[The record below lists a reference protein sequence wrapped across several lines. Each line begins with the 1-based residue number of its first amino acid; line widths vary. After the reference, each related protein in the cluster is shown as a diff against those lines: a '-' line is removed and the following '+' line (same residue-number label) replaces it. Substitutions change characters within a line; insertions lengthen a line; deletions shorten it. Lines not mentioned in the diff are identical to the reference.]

1 MAARPGVAGNQTV
14 ARGLSGSV
22 EGFGPVAPTAE
33 PGYNAAMLH
42 AGRPA
47 ATPARESAEGFFA
60 GEAAPSKILVL
71 VNPASG
77 GGRGGRL
84 RSRVARYFQR
94 CGRSAEFV
102 SSPNGEDL
110 ELRAREAQ
118 AAGYRRVVVLGG
130 DGALLRVVNGLSGSE
145 VELGIIP
152 AGHANDV
159 AASLGV
165 PRHPRA
171 AAETVLEGRVR
182 PVDLVRVRFAGGRA
196 AFYVGV
202 GGAGLDAEAARL
214 ANTRFRRLPGVTR
227 YLAGALW
234 AFKTF
239 EPLRFEAELDGVR
252 VSGALLLAVV
262 ANAPAYGAGIRIAP
276 AAEMDDGWLDV
287 TLVEPLSL
295 MQFVRA
301 IPILLR
307 SGDIRWPEV
316 RRYRCRVIRL
326 AADRPAGFHGD
337 GEMLGALPV
346 ELEVLPRA
354 LRVLVPRTR

>member
-1 MAARPGVAGNQTV
+1 
-14 ARGLSGSV
+14 
-22 EGFGPVAPTAE
+22 
-33 PGYNAAMLH
+33 MLH

-47 ATPARESAEGFFA
+47 PTPARASAEELFP
-60 GEAAPSKILVL
+60 GEVTPSKILVL

-84 RSRVARYFQR
+84 RAWVASYFER
-94 CGRSAEFV
+94 RGTSAEFV
-102 SSPNGEDL
+102 SSPSGEDL
-110 ELRAREAQ
+110 ELRARGAQ

-130 DGALLRVVNGLSGSE
+130 DGALLHVVNGVSGSE
-145 VELGIIP
+145 LELGIIP

-159 AASLGV
+159 AASIGV
-165 PRHPRA
+165 PRGLRA
-171 AAETVLEGRVR
+171 AAETVLAGRLR
-182 PVDLVRVRFAGGRA
+182 QVDLVRARFASGRTVL
-196 AFYVGV
+196 YVGV
-202 GGAGLDAEAARL
+202 GGAGFDAEAARL

-234 AFKTF
+234 AFKRF
-239 EPLRFEAELDGVR
+239 EPIRFETELDGER
-252 VSGALLLAVV
+252 VSGALLFAAI

-287 TLVEPLSL
+287 TLVEPLSWARFL
-295 MQFVRA
+295 RA
-301 IPILLR
+301 IPILLG

-316 RRYRCRVIRL
+316 RRYRSRVIRL
-326 AADRPAGFHGD
+326 AADRPAAFHGD

-354 LRVLVPRTR
+354 LRVLVPPTR

>member
-1 MAARPGVAGNQTV
+1 
-14 ARGLSGSV
+14 
-22 EGFGPVAPTAE
+22 
-33 PGYNAAMLH
+33 MLH

-47 ATPARESAEGFFA
+47 ATPARESAEERFP
-60 GEAAPSKILVL
+60 GEAAASKILVL
-71 VNPASG
+71 VNPTSG
-77 GGRGGRL
+77 GGRGRRL
-84 RSRVARYFQR
+84 RGRVARYFDR
-94 CGRSAEFV
+94 RGRSAEFV
-102 SSPNGEDL
+102 SSPSGEHL
-110 ELRAREAQ
+110 EFRAREAE

-130 DGALLRVVNGLSGSE
+130 DGALLRVVNGLAGSE
-145 VELGIIP
+145 LELGIIP

-165 PRHPRA
+165 PRRLGA
-171 AAETVLEGRVR
+171 AAETALEGRAR
-182 PVDLVRVRFAGGRA
+182 PVDLVRARFAGGRA
-196 AFYVGV
+196 VFYVGV

-234 AFKTF
+234 AFRTF
-239 EPLRFEAELDGVR
+239 APLPFEAELDGER
-252 VSGALLLAVV
+252 VSGALLLAAV

-287 TLVEPLSL
+287 TLVAPLSWMRFL
-295 MQFVRA
+295 RA

-316 RRYRCRVIRL
+316 RRYRSRVIRL
-326 AADRPAGFHGD
+326 AADRPAAFHGD

-346 ELEVLPRA
+346 ELEVVPRA